1 MRMSDN
7 ISNIATALAKAQ
19 GEIDDATKGGFNPAF
34 KSKYADLAAVRAA
47 IREPL
52 AINDLSVVQFPRTVQ
67 GGVEVETMILHK
79 SGEYL
84 AETLFMPVN
93 KYDAHGIGS
102 GITYGRRYGLMAL
115 LGIATDDDDGNAAA
129 QPGTGQQVSGP
140 PPKKVGKS
148 AIDSAIAAGE
158 ARAKEEGSKGA
169 SSWWAELTNDVRAA
183 IPDEAKARI
192 KGIGRETDA
201 ASVKNNVEA

>member
-34 KSKYADLAAVRAA
+34 KSKYADLAAVRSV

-52 AINDLSVVQFPRTVQ
+52 AVNDLSVVQFPRTVQ
-67 GGVEVETMILHK
+67 GGVEVETMLLHK

-84 AETLFMPVN
+84 AETLFMPVM

-102 GITYGRRYGLMAL
+102 GITYGRRYGLMAI

-129 QPGTGQQVSGP
+129 QPGSGQQGSAP
-140 PPKKVGKS
+140 PPKKAAKAAVE
-148 AIDSAIAAGE
+148 AAVTAGE
-158 ARAKEEGSKGA
+158 ARAKEEGSPGA
-169 SSWWAELTNDVRAA
+169 SAWWAGLPNDIRAA
-183 IPDEAKARI
+183 IPDDAKARI
-192 KGIGRETDA
+192 KGIGRDND
-201 ASVKNNVEA
+201 VKVEA